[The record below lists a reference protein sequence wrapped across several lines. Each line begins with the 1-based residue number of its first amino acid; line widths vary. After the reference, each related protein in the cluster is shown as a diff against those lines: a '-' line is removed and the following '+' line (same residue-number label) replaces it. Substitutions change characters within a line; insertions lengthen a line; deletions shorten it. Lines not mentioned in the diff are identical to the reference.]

1 MKDPTYQKAQRI
13 ADDAFATYDPIR
25 RAYRA
30 GKVSDDTYLAARAIY
45 HASQMV
51 FDDAW
56 RAAAY
61 GKDA

>member
-1 MKDPTYQKAQRI
+1 MSDAIYQEAKRV
-13 ADDAFATYDPIR
+13 ADEAFATYDPIR
-25 RAYRA
+25 RAYGA
-30 GKVSDDTYLAARAIY
+30 GKVSDDTYLAARATY
-45 HASQMV
+45 LAAQMV

>member
-1 MKDPTYQKAQRI
+1 MTNAIYQEAKRV
-13 ADDAFATYDPIR
+13 ADEAFATYDPIR
-25 RAYRA
+25 RAYAA
-30 GKVSDDTYLAARAIY
+30 GKVSDDTYLAARATY
-45 HASQMV
+45 HAAQMV